1 MMAFYYNYKI
11 SRMCKQDVI
20 IIIINFVTQVDD
32 RGVESYSVFISFA
45 VYWKLPPFPSRW
57 IRSDITSD

>member
-45 VYWKLPPFPSRW
+45 VY
-57 IRSDITSD
+57 